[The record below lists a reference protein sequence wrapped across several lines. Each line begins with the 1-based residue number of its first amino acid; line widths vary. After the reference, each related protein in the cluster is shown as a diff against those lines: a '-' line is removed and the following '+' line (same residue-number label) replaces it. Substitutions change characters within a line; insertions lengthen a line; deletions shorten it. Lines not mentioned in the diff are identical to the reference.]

1 MWQYYAFLFHR
12 CVSTKFSSFYLHDQS
27 DLNKENQK
35 PICKSDKFAEA
46 DSHKSSLDELE
57 EGEIISDNE
66 KPEPQRSFDKSAK
79 PRASTEVQNTKTSP
93 ESRKSSMR
101 LDKDSRKIS
110 SMKMHQTKSKWN
122 RRRSESSRSSKTEK
136 KEVNEYFKP
145 GKNSSNH
152 SHTLF
157 CPRDYAYVTNDK
169 KTCKEKLHEIQR

>member
-1 MWQYYAFLFHR
+1 MLFSFTDVFLPNSAH
-12 CVSTKFSSFYLHDQS
+12 STSTSQS
-27 DLNKENQK
+27 DLNRKIK
-35 PICKSDKFAEA
+35 AICKSDKFAEA

-93 ESRKSSMR
+93 ESRKSSVR

-122 RRRSESSRSSKTEK
+122 RR
-136 KEVNEYFKP
+136 
-145 GKNSSNH
+145 
-152 SHTLF
+152 
-157 CPRDYAYVTNDK
+157 
-169 KTCKEKLHEIQR
+169 Q